1 MKAIFKLIY
10 DTENFDD
17 VKLIQDMQRVVD
29 YKLALF
35 DIDNHLREQI
45 KYNTELSDEQSAT
58 YQKIRTMLYDILKE
72 YNLSLE

>member
-58 YQKIRTMLYDILKE
+58 YQKIRDMLYSILNE

>member
-35 DIDNHLREQI
+35 DIDSHLREQI
-45 KYNTELSDEQSAT
+45 KYNTELSDEQSST
-58 YQKIRTMLYDILKE
+58 YQKIRDLLYSILNE

>member
-17 VKLIQDMQRVVD
+17 VKLIQDMQRVID

-58 YQKIRTMLYDILKE
+58 YQKIRDMLYSILNE